1 VADEATRAAPTGLG
15 ARLKRAGLLALMA
28 IVGLNIWTGSPL
40 MALWLGSRVVGDDR
54 ISMGAVAVVVIA
66 MVTFSVLLI
75 RLLAALSQRYER
87 LTVRPPA
94 RRQPA
99 PWMRSMRAERVT
111 RESARAQVTALDVV
125 LVGVVLLAI
134 GAFEVWFFFFSGAPI

>member
-1 VADEATRAAPTGLG
+1 MAADRSPAAPTGFG
-15 ARLKRAGLLALMA
+15 ARLKRAGLVALMV

-54 ISMGAVAVVVIA
+54 ITMGAVAVVAIA
-66 MVTFSVLLI
+66 MAAISFLLI
-75 RLLAALSQRYER
+75 RALGALSERYDR
-87 LTVRPPA
+87 LTGRPPA

-99 PWMRSMRAERVT
+99 PWMRSMRGERVT
-111 RESARAQVTALDVV
+111 RESARAALTALDVL
-125 LVGVVLLAI
+125 LVIVVLLAI